1 MTREFLKNIKSE
13 NRLDKI
19 RLIMKNDDVIGGQP
33 SDNENEFTS
42 NTPLLDLACTMKYA
56 VDEIEKNKTGADT
69 DISAIKKSLNTK
81 AEKSEV
87 ETALQLKANTS
98 TNINAGNGLTGGG
111 D

>member
-1 MTREFLKNIKSE
+1 MSREYLENIKSE
-13 NRLDKI
+13 NRLERI
-19 RLIMKNDDVIGGQP
+19 RLIQTSDPVIGGQP
-33 SDNENEFTS
+33 SDNEDEFTS
-42 NTPLLDLACTMKYA
+42 NTPLLDIACTMKFA
-56 VDEIEKNKTGADT
+56 LDEIEKNKTGADT

-98 TNINAGNGLTGGG
+98 TNVNAGDGLTGGG